1 LCFLPTKGQDI
12 MKGFEFGSRTYVMG
26 ILNLTPDSFSND
38 GIYNDVGR
46 AVAEAEENVRAG
58 ADIIDIGGE
67 STRPGALQVSE
78 EEEIKRVVPVI
89 ERLAKKISVPI
100 SIDTRKSGVAR
111 RALDCGASFINDITG
126 LESDAGMAQLAAQ
139 YDAGVVVMHIKG
151 SPQTMQ
157 VNPTYSDVTNEIIE
171 KLRQLVRDAEAAGIK
186 RENIIVDPG
195 IGFGKTFEHNLE
207 ILENLSRLKVLGR
220 PILVGTSR
228 KSFIGNVLDGADPQ
242 QRVFGTAASVAIAIK
257 NGADIIRVHD
267 VRAMRDV
274 ARVTDAIVRPREA
287 VNA

>member
-1 LCFLPTKGQDI
+1 M

-46 AVAEAEENVRAG
+46 AVAEAEEIVRAG

-67 STRPGALQVSE
+67 STRPGALLVSE
-78 EEEIKRVVPVI
+78 EEEIKRVIPVI

-111 RALDCGASFINDITG
+111 RALDSGASIINDITG

-157 VNPTYSDVTNEIIE
+157 INPTYSDVTNEIIE
-171 KLRQLVRDAEAAGIK
+171 KLRQLVKKAEAAGVK

-207 ILENLSRLKVLGR
+207 ILENLSHLKVLGR

-228 KSFIGNVLDGADPQ
+228 KSFIGNVLDGTEPQ

>member
-1 LCFLPTKGQDI
+1 M

-46 AVAEAEENVRAG
+46 AVAEAEEIVRAG

-67 STRPGALQVSE
+67 STRPGALLVSE
-78 EEEIKRVVPVI
+78 EEEIKRVIPVI

-111 RALDCGASFINDITG
+111 RALDSGASIVNDITG

-157 VNPTYSDVTNEIIE
+157 INPTYSDVTNEIIE
-171 KLRQLVRDAEAAGIK
+171 KLRQLVKKAEAAGVK

-207 ILENLSRLKVLGR
+207 ILENLSHLKVLGR

-228 KSFIGNVLDGADPQ
+228 KSFIGNVLDGTEPQ